1 MNDNYGWLLAQ
12 KAEISAIEIEVQGM
26 IAFNQYRMSRD
37 ETIAYHEDLFQE
49 KADAVRSIAIIIMQ
63 YR

>member
-12 KAEISAIEIEVQGM
+12 KAEIAAVETEVQGM
-26 IAFNQYRMSRD
+26 IALNQYRISRD
-37 ETIAYHEDLFQE
+37 ETIAYDDNAFQE
-49 KADAVRSIAIIIMQ
+49 KADELRSLSTIIMQ